1 MKHKNLECEN
11 TKYKMGKEIMKTST
25 GRSTLTW
32 MQDFLGFWVTGT
44 EGRVELEMV
53 DIVEESR
60 TDREEDVLKVKEKV
74 KVQMS
79 GVFQMVSEISE
90 HESE

>member
-1 MKHKNLECEN
+1 M
-11 TKYKMGKEIMKTST
+11 T
-25 GRSTLTW
+25 R
-32 MQDFLGFWVTGT
+32 T
-44 EGRVELEMV
+44 EGGVELEMV

-74 KVQMS
+74 KVQIS
-79 GVFQMVSEISE
+79 GVFQMNSEISE